1 VTKFPKKDTRIRTPS
16 GRFAIIESYDAD
28 DRVHVK
34 YYDDDGGTGCFP
46 AKLIRDS
53 DIIAKPDAGM
63 YAERASGVRRRED
76 IEEAPERRFYL
87 EQFGQLIKYR

>member
-1 VTKFPKKDTRIRTPS
+1 LTKFPKVDTRIRTPS

-28 DRVHVK
+28 DRVHVR

-53 DIIAKPDAGM
+53 DIIPRPNTHVTADPEGGSDATIH
-63 YAERASGVRRRED
+63 EFRAARAVE
-76 IEEAPERRFYL
+76 
-87 EQFGQLIKYR
+87 KYR